1 MQKIRIDFDNPGLP
15 QHISAVE
22 NDSQSRFFQATL
34 YENGKAYTAPEGAT
48 YSIMYRGFGPQNQGW
63 YDTINDGAGKRAAC
77 AVSGN
82 VVTCEIARQAL
93 QVPGHVSIVLCVT
106 TGKGYMLKSW
116 PIECDCKNDR
126 YDSTVEIQSF
136 FYVTQVTNADW
147 MQAIQAWENLKDAI
161 DPTLSFSGKAADAK
175 ATGDTV
181 GQLKED
187 LCNVIKNSDAYVVND
202 SGSINGARTYSATLF
217 KNEKYLILYESSSN
231 LPHTIFVDGKDIESA
246 NKRNCIIEYIPEVD
260 KKSIGFWISGNK
272 DVDYIFK
279 VLHIVNGG
287 IVIDLTKHFAQKIQS
302 TVEINYI
309 LKAEGLL
316 ISSTPDGVLTELV
329 TTKTID
335 YSHPFSTFTSSSNNT
350 DVLFKIDDGTGNAP
364 FLIEDNQ
371 DTLKK
376 IKVYFVTKSQN
387 TGYDITLSANDSR
400 EFAKRK
406 SDFILNG
413 ENDTDVLTSLMSC
426 TEGIKIFLY
435 NGTYNINKYWT
446 YDKCKCSIASWTVP
460 SGNKKRSVIL
470 HGEMMTVPTSEDGVF
485 FAVSQNLHDN
495 WDDNANNI
503 MMGIP
508 YNIGAS
514 NFSRYQIDVKNINI
528 MGICYDKKVTYVDYF
543 FADSV
548 AIKSVNVRSWNKY
561 PTEYKA
567 FDDTPEVECTGIRVG
582 HSSNFGIQNYIKNTN
597 IWYCGKG
604 IVCNGEHYI
613 LEDVKVHHCYIGWVF
628 GDRHDPGHVEHPNI
642 VIGCSTEACYQ
653 LGWLTKDGIMTDIS
667 FDDAHAKNDY
677 IMRSTLIIIGM
688 SVEMEWQIPINEIID
703 SKTADTLP
711 FWEIVHKAYRG
722 RIEID
727 LYGRKPFTVEK
738 PELNS
743 NMTWV
748 SYPNEN

>member
-15 QHISAVE
+15 QHINAVE

-77 AVSGN
+77 AVAGN

-126 YDSTVEIQSF
+126 YDSTVEIESF
-136 FYVTQVTNADW
+136 LYITQVSNADW
-147 MQAIQAWENLKDAI
+147 NQAIQAWEDLKNTI
-161 DPTLSFSGKAADAK
+161 DPTLSVSGKAADAK
-175 ATGDTV
+175 ATGDKI

-187 LCNVIKNSDAYVVND
+187 LGYVIKNSDTYVVND
-202 SGSINGARTYSATLF
+202 SGSINGAKTYSATLATG
-217 KNEKYLILYESSSN
+217 EKYLIIYESNSN
-231 LPHTIFVDGKDIESA
+231 ISHTIFVDGKDIESA
-246 NKRNCIIEYIPEVD
+246 NTRNCIIEYIPETD
-260 KKSIGFWISGNK
+260 KKSIGFWISKNN
-272 DVDYIFK
+272 DADYTFK

-287 IVIDLTKHFAQKIQS
+287 TVIDLTKHFAQKDQS

-309 LKAEGLL
+309 LKAQGLL
-316 ISSTPDGVLTELV
+316 ISSIPDGILTELV
-329 TTKTID
+329 TTETID
-335 YSHPFSTFTSSSNNT
+335 YPHPFSTFTQADLNT
-350 DVLFKIDDGTGNAP
+350 DVLFKIDDGTGIAP
-364 FLIEDNQ
+364 FPIEDNR
-371 DTLKK
+371 DTLDK
-376 IKVYFVTKSQN
+376 IKVYFVTRSQN
-387 TGYDITLSANDSR
+387 TGYDIALSASDSR

-406 SDFILNG
+406 SDFVLDG
-413 ENDTDVLTSLMSC
+413 ENDTDVLTALMSC
-426 TEGIKIFLY
+426 IEGIKIFLY

-485 FAVSQNLHDN
+485 FAVSQNLHDK

-514 NFSRYQIDVKNINI
+514 NYSRYQIEVNNINI
-528 MGICYDKKVTYVDYF
+528 LGICYDKKVTYVDYF

-727 LYGRKPFTVEK
+727 LYGRNPFTVPK
-738 PELNS
+738 SDINS
-743 NMTWV
+743 HMEWI